1 MTDSELTLSLIGQGA
16 DEDAL
21 LNLLNEI
28 DNVRGARAERLEGGP
43 APEGSKAL
51 GLETMALLVKAGVDV
66 FPKLVGS
73 LGDWLTRQPQGTKLR
88 IKRGDDEF
96 EWEGPMPPAEIL
108 ALLTAGRT

>member
-1 MTDSELTLSLIGQGA
+1 MTDSELELALVGQGV
-16 DEDAL
+16 DEAAL
-21 LNLLNEI
+21 LNLLDEI
-28 DNVRGARAERLEGGP
+28 DAVRGARAERLAGGP

-73 LGDWLTRQPQGTKLR
+73 LAEWLTRQPPGTKLR

-96 EWEGPMPPAEIL
+96 ELEGSMPTAEIL
-108 ALLTAGRT
+108 ALLTASRT

>member
-1 MTDSELTLSLIGQGA
+1 MTDSELTLSLVGQGA

-21 LNLLNEI
+21 LNLLDEI
-28 DNVRGARAERLEGGP
+28 DNVHGARAERLEGGP
-43 APEGSKAL
+43 APEGSKSL

-73 LGDWLTRQPQGTKLR
+73 VADWLTRQPPGTKLR

-96 EWEGPMPPAEIL
+96 EFEGSMPPEEIL
-108 ALLTAGRT
+108 ALLKASRS